1 MSYSLGTQ
9 RKVAGTISA
18 QTGTLYNG
26 DRTAVS
32 YSGRLSFSPRFVM
45 EPSISFNRVTL
56 PHGNFSANLLQTRI
70 IVTPQPR
77 MQIMSLLQWNQ
88 SARTMTS
95 SVRLRWEYIPG
106 SDFFVVFTD
115 GRNTPDSLNPG
126 LVNRTLAVKLT
137 RLLRF

>member
-1 MSYSLGTQ
+1 
-9 RKVAGTISA
+9 
-18 QTGTLYNG
+18 
-26 DRTAVS
+26 
-32 YSGRLSFSPRFVM
+32 M
-45 EPSISFNRVTL
+45 EPGISFNSVKL
-56 PHGNFSANLLQTRI
+56 PYGDFSANLLSTRV

-88 SARTMTS
+88 SAKTMTS

-106 SDFFVVFTD
+106 SDCFVVFTD

-126 LVNRTLAVKLT
+126 LLNRTLAVKLT